1 MTGDEEQA
9 QQIITNIVVKSG
21 VQIRHGHL
29 FRPKLST
36 QFLMFS
42 LKSRVSAEVIHGT
55 MLGSRHEPGARVI
68 RDARLGPL
76 LERGDQSIL
85 REILGQAHITHD
97 PREAGNEPG

>member
-1 MTGDEEQA
+1 MTGNEEQA
-9 QQIITNIVVKSG
+9 QQVITNIVVKSG
-21 VQIRHGHL
+21 LQIRRGHL

-36 QFLMFS
+36 QS
-42 LKSRVSAEVIHGT
+42 LVLALNPCVSSEVIHGA

-85 REILGQAHITHD
+85 REILGKAHITHD